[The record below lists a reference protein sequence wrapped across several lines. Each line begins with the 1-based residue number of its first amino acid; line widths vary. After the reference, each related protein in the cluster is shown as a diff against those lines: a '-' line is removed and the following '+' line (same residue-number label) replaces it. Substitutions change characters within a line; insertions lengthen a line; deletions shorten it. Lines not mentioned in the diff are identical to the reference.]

1 MNETA
6 EELLRATED
15 TLRRRG
21 VDDLNLREI
30 TGLAGANVAA
40 VNYHFGGKTGLL
52 YAVVERRLTP
62 LHTERLRRLSELLD
76 AAGEEPPSLEK
87 IVDALIDPL
96 FDVLA
101 EMGDLAPTLM
111 ELALR
116 LLSHPPERARRTDAS
131 RALTLA
137 SVLRQFD
144 RAIGR
149 ALPALDARE
158 RWQRLT
164 FVTGLLF
171 QAAMIEPFLRELD
184 SDFSFGDE
192 LVAVRDSMKRFALG
206 GLTAAPPSP
215 KRRRASSRR
224 RT

>member
-1 MNETA
+1 MSETA
-6 EELLRATED
+6 DELIRATED
-15 TLRRRG
+15 ALRRGG
-21 VDDLNLREI
+21 VDELSLRDI
-30 TGLAGANVAA
+30 TSAAGANVAA

-62 LHTERLRRLSELLD
+62 LHTERLRRLSLVLD
-76 AAGEEPPSLEK
+76 GQPSLEQ

-101 EMGDLAPTLM
+101 EMGDLAPTMM

-116 LLSHPPERARRTDAS
+116 LVSHPPERVRRANAPG
-131 RALTLA
+131 ALTLVG
-137 SVLRQFD
+137 VLRQFD
-144 RAIGR
+144 KALGR
-149 ALPALDARE
+149 ALPTLDPRE
-158 RWQRLT
+158 RWRRLT

-192 LVAVRDSMKRFALG
+192 LETVRDSMKRFALG
-206 GLTAAPPSP
+206 GLSAAPPAP
-215 KRRRASSRR
+215 QRR
-224 RT
+224 RTRPRKRP